1 MADITD
7 IKSIMYT
14 EKSLKL
20 QEDSV
25 LVVQTSPKVS
35 KQQLKE
41 VFKEYFGFVP
51 IRINSLNQE
60 GKVKTTRRRKS
71 SNRVVGKRASYKKF
85 YVKLPE
91 GAKIESLAV

>member
-14 EKSLKL
+14 EKSLQI
-20 QEDSV
+20 QESGV
-25 LVVQTSPKVS
+25 IVVQTSPKVS
-35 KQQLKE
+35 KNQLKA
-41 VFKEYFGFVP
+41 VFKEYFGVTP
-51 IRINSLNQE
+51 LKVNSLRQE
-60 GKVKTTRRRKS
+60 GKTKRFRGIE
-71 SNRVVGKRASYKKF
+71 GKRTSFKKF